1 MQFSMSG
8 MTDIVFLLLIFFMIT
23 STLIAPNALKLL
35 LPQSKFQTAAKPI
48 TTVSITR
55 DAQFYIEMQ
64 PVSITQ
70 LEYELEKRLMNELE
84 PTISLHVD
92 ENVPMKEVVKVMNI
106 AKDNRYK
113 LMVVIGIVITVA
125 GLLLVAYTMIK
136 PRLKKG
142 GA

>member
-1 MQFSMSG
+1 MALSSRNKVSVQFSMSG

-35 LPQSKFQTAAKPI
+35 LPQSKHQTTANPI

-55 DAQFYIEMQ
+55 DAQFYIETRR
-64 PVSITQ
+64 VSIT
-70 LEYELEKRLMNELE
+70 ELETELYNRLKDEPE
-84 PTISLHVD
+84 PTVALHVD

-113 LMVVIGIVITVA
+113 LILATS
-125 GLLLVAYTMIK
+125 
-136 PRLKKG
+136 PR
-142 GA
+142 